1 MVEVPAVALGIRPFL
16 DRVDFLS
23 IGTNDLV
30 QYIFAASREDSQL
43 EEYCLV
49 HHPVILGLIR
59 GVALAAHGRN
69 KPVSVCGE
77 IASDPAL
84 APLLVGLGVRSLSVH
99 PSALGPV
106 RENIRRYSHETLARV
121 ARQALRATSAAQV
134 LALLKKTNP
143 QLERQ

>member
-1 MVEVPAVALGIRPFL
+1 
-16 DRVDFLS
+16 VDFLS

-30 QYIFAASREDSQL
+30 QYIFAASREDSHL

-49 HHPVILGLIR
+49 YHPVILGLISA
-59 GVALAAHGRN
+59 VAFAAHAKN

-77 IASDPAL
+77 SASDPAL

-99 PSALGPV
+99 PTALGLV
-106 RENIRRYSHETLARV
+106 RENIRRYSDKTLARV

-134 LALLKKTNP
+134 LDSLNAQERRQGGARTGE
-143 QLERQ
+143 QLH

>member
-1 MVEVPAVALGIRPFL
+1 M
-16 DRVDFLS
+16 DFLS

-30 QYIFAASREDSQL
+30 QYVFAASREDSDL

-49 HHPVILGLIR
+49 HHPVILELIR
-59 GVALAAHGRN
+59 AVALAAHAKN

-99 PSALGPV
+99 PTALGPV
-106 RENIRRYSHETLARV
+106 RENIRRYADKTL

-134 LALLKKTNP
+134 LALLEKTKP